1 MVEIVQRHD
10 QPDVVLAHEVG
21 QRLDVSGVGDAR
33 HDRPEVRVVERG
45 RERIRVGSQRTRP
58 GRAEGADDVHPLA
71 RAGEQ
76 DGRHDARGYSEG
88 RWGRLR
94 PTRSLT

>member
-10 QPDVVLAHEVG
+10 QTDVVLAHEVG
-21 QRLDVSGVGDAR
+21 ERVDVSRVGDQR
-33 HDRPEVRVVERG
+33 HDRLDVRVVERG
-45 RERIRVGSQRTRP
+45 RERIGVCSQGARS

-76 DGRHDARGYSEG
+76 HGRHDARGYS
-88 RWGRLR
+88 
-94 PTRSLT
+94 